1 MPRGTVEII
10 DAGGWRKV
18 FPLDKNIIHIGSDAR
33 NDIAIEASHGA
44 GLAARHM
51 QLITSPTSAQGYRL
65 INIGPVE
72 LRSGED
78 AARLIAPRSV
88 IDLADGEVIK
98 LGDYTFIFRR
108 ERAAESAPRDNTVR
122 DNGAGL
128 RPATGPIGL
137 PTPAVPIS
145 TPSSTPISA
154 ANVISAAL
162 NLPETRLAPDQV
174 VEGSITIKNLG
185 DKPGVQF
192 KLEIDGLDASC
203 YEVGPGPILFPNAE
217 KQVTFRARH
226 PMQPAPPAGDYGFT
240 VRVTAPASYPG
251 AAAVVNGALTILPFI
266 KHELKLSF
274 TE

>member
-1 MPRGTVEII
+1 MPKGTVEII

-33 NDIAIEASHGA
+33 NDIVIEASHGA
-44 GLAARHM
+44 GLAARQM
-51 QLITSPTSAQGYRL
+51 QLITSASSAQGYRL

-72 LRSGED
+72 LHSGED

-88 IDLADGEVIK
+88 IDLTDGEVIK

-108 ERAAESAPRDNTVR
+108 DRSAESALRGNE
-122 DNGAGL
+122 AGL
-128 RPATGPIGL
+128 RPVTGPIGL

-145 TPSSTPISA
+145 TPISVPVT

-162 NLPETRLAPDQV
+162 NLPNTRLAPDQV

-192 KLEIDGLDASC
+192 KLEVDGLAASC

-217 KQVTFRARH
+217 KQVAFRARH
-226 PMQPAPPAGDYGFT
+226 PMQPAPPAGDYRFT

-251 AAAVVNGALTILPFI
+251 AAAVVDGVLTILPFI